1 MKISKIVL
9 GSMLALGL
17 SANVQAGNPLSAADL
32 ISAFTSDCSISGFDA
47 DGTPYSNNQNCG
59 ITNGLAKGVLPSSAS
74 TVNLKKYPAEG
85 MRPKSPLP
93 LLAVPL
99 LLAMKLAIKRNI
111 YRIISNNYSVNHNY
125 DCSDSGSVLAKTVCA
140 ITSTLN
146 LYDPL
151 QTIERGQIYV
161 QPLTITA
168 SANNG
173 RIWATNNTPQDS
185 ILCGIYSQAGAQ
197 MKIFGTSNYT
207 DQIVVDS
214 GAGAVDLTSANG
226 LYGSGGVTKLSS
238 GTIKVNL
245 ICLNQTSA
253 TNVIDITV
261 AQS

>member
-17 SANVQAGNPLSAADL
+17 STNVYAGNPLSAAEL
-32 ISAFTSDCSISGFDA
+32 ISAFTSDCPISDFDA
-47 DGTPYSNNQNCG
+47 DGTPYSNNPKCQ
-59 ITNGLAKGVLPSSAS
+59 IMNGLAKGVLPSSVS
-74 TVNLKKYPAEG
+74 TVNLKKYPVEG
-85 MRPKSPLP
+85 IRPKAPPP

-111 YRIISNNYSVNHNY
+111 YQFISNYYSVNNNY
-125 DCSDSGSVLAKTVCA
+125 DCSDSGTTLDKTVCA
-140 ITSTLN
+140 TTSTLD

-151 QTIERGQIYV
+151 QTIQKGQIYV
-161 QPLTITA
+161 QPLTITT
-168 SANNG
+168 STNNG
-173 RIWATNNTPQDS
+173 RFWATNNTPQDS
-185 ILCGIYSQAGAQ
+185 ILCGIYSQAGNKI
-197 MKIFGTSNYT
+197 KIFGTSSYT
-207 DQIVVDS
+207 EQIVVNS

-253 TNVIDITV
+253 TNIIDITV